1 MKLGALFASLLVG
14 AASAKEE
21 LHCTGSCIGGDPN
34 SLMSQTKAAKEAD
47 WALQEAQGLLPN
59 LNSTSVRGLKSKL
72 SCSNG
77 QVQAGSRSYACENVN
92 MYSFMNLADLSTGAT
107 PQAGYTRT
115 SDIWG
120 WTSAD
125 GTDITIL
132 CMGNAVTFIDN
143 TNPSMPVHVASMFS
157 EQERA
162 ASWCDVKVHKDVA
175 YVVKDSAPNQGIQV
189 FDLNRLATEGNADFP
204 PSLLPDVK
212 YQEHGSS
219 HNLAI
224 DTESEFLYSVGSN
237 TCRGGLHMIDIS
249 EPLNPTFVGCADSDG
264 YVHDAQCVVYTGPD
278 TRYTGK
284 QICFGF
290 NEDTLT
296 IYDVTDKSNPVVVFR
311 LGYQG
316 SAYTHQGW
324 LNAEMTSLLLND
336 ELDEQRGTTNGRR
349 TRTYVWDI
357 TNLENAFETGRF
369 DHPEVSIDHNL
380 YMWGPIHRN
389 GWGGNPAV
397 PNTDISDDYAYLSNY
412 CSGIRIVDITQME
425 SGTISQAGYFDTD
438 NCSGATFA
446 GTWSNYM
453 FPNGVLAVA
462 NIGDGVFFLDFANT
476 KKN

>member
-1 MKLGALFASLLVG
+1 MKTGAIVATLLVG
-14 AASAKEE
+14 AVTAKEQM
-21 LHCTGSCIGGDPN
+21 HCTGSCIGGDPN
-34 SLMSQTKAAKEAD
+34 SIMAQTKAVKEAD
-47 WALQEAQGLLPN
+47 WAIAAAEGRLPN

-72 SCSNG
+72 TCANG
-77 QVQAGSRSYACENVN
+77 QVQAGSTSYACDNVD
-92 MYSFMNLADLSTGAT
+92 MYSFMNLADLSTGDLPA
-107 PQAGYTRT
+107 AGFTRT

-120 WTSAD
+120 WTSSS

-132 CMGNAVTFIDN
+132 CMGNAVTFIDS

-175 YVVKDSAPNQGIQV
+175 YVVKDSAPAQGIQV
-189 FDLNRLATEGNADFP
+189 FDLTRLATEGNAEYP
-204 PSLLPDVK
+204 PALEPDVK

-224 DTESEFLYSVGSN
+224 DNESEFLYSVGSN
-237 TCRGGLHMIDIS
+237 TCRGGLHMVDIS
-249 EPLNPTFVGCADSDG
+249 EPLNPTFVGCGDSDG
-264 YVHDAQCVVYTGPD
+264 YIHDAQCVVYTGPD
-278 TRYTGK
+278 ARYTGK

-290 NEDTLT
+290 NENTLT
-296 IYDVTDKSNPVVVFR
+296 IYDVTDKANVQVIFR
-311 LGYQG
+311 LGYAG

-324 LNAEMTSLLLND
+324 LNADMTSLLLND
-336 ELDEQRGTTNGRR
+336 ELDEQRGNTDGGR

-357 TNLENAFETGRF
+357 TDLEDAFETGRF

-389 GWGGNPAV
+389 GWGGNPAI
-397 PNTDISDDYAYLSNY
+397 PDTDISDDYAYLSNY
-412 CSGIRIVDITQME
+412 CSGVRVMDITQME
-425 SGTISQAGYFDTD
+425 SGSISQAGFFDTD
-438 NCSGATFA
+438 ACSGATFS

-453 FPNGVLAVA
+453 FPNGVLAAA
-462 NIGDGVFFLDFANT
+462 NIGDGVFFLDFAQT